1 MKTSATLG
9 ENNCKLYLIK
19 DLHPEYINSSENSV
33 IRPKKKSMK
42 KWEKGLNRHFVK
54 YMHE

>member
-33 IRPKKKSMK
+33 IRPKKKIY
-42 KWEKGLNRHFVK
+42 EKMRKGF
-54 YMHE
+54 E